1 MTLILWMWTPVMIAI
16 IIAIT
21 WENLLED
28 KQRNAILDFLK
39 RLKKWTNKLKAQSF
53 TTGQVY

>member
-1 MTLILWMWTPVMIAI
+1 MWTPVMIAI
-16 IIAIT
+16 ISTIT

-39 RLKKWTNKLKAQSF
+39 RLKK
-53 TTGQVY
+53 

>member
-1 MTLILWMWTPVMIAI
+1 MWTPVMIAI

-39 RLKKWTNKLKAQSF
+39 RLKK
-53 TTGQVY
+53 